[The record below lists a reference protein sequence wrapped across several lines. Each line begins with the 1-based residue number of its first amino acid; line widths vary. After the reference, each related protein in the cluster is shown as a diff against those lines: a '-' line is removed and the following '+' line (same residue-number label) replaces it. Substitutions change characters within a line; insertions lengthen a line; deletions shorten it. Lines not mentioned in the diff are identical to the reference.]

1 MDYQSLNQ
9 FQLKQRLTAFVNRY
23 EYSSVQTDG
32 TAGQLIAFVEQ
43 KRLALKEEITFWASA
58 KKDAK
63 LFTLKAERTL
73 DIAGR
78 YNVRGVNDELVGYLR
93 KVFGKSLLRST
104 WEVYDAT
111 DNMLFTA
118 REKNLTIAIMRR
130 VGAFI
135 PVVGD
140 FFQLLPFSFEF
151 IHNETVVGQH
161 KRKFGL
167 RDNYQIH
174 LEPTLSKVDR
184 RLVLALGVALDALQS
199 R

>member
-130 VGAFI
+130 VGGFI

>member
-1 MDYQSLNQ
+1 MDYQSSQN

-23 EYSSVQTDG
+23 EYYSEQNDESSGPIVTY
-32 TAGQLIAFVEQ
+32 AEQ
-43 KRLALKEEITFWASA
+43 KRLALKEQITFWSSA
-58 KKDAK
+58 DKNTA
-63 LFTLKAERTL
+63 LFTLKAERTI

-78 YNVRGVNDELVGYLR
+78 YNVRSSSDEAIGYLR

-104 WEVYDAT
+104 WEVYDA
-111 DNMLFTA
+111 NNNLLFTG
-118 REKNLTIAIMRR
+118 REKNLSIAIIRR
-130 VGAFI
+130 IGTLL

-140 FFQLLPFSFEF
+140 VLEFLPFNFEF
-151 IHNETVVGQH
+151 LREGVVAGYHQ
-161 KRKFGL
+161 RQFGL

-174 LEPTLSKVDR
+174 LESSLDDVDR